1 MLLKPDWKA
10 MSEKVILCIDDE
22 SIVLD
27 SLKEQIQQGFKGDYI
42 VETAESGDEALEILD
57 ELIGEGKEIQI
68 VIADFIMPGMKGD
81 ALLSKIHSQKPAA
94 KKILLTGQ
102 ASIEGVSNAVNN
114 ANLYR
119 FISKPWEKD
128 DLILTLREAVK
139 SFEQEETIV
148 RQNEEL
154 IELNASLE
162 KKVEERTLQLKDLN
176 ATKDKFFSIIAHDLK
191 NPFNTLMGFTELL
204 LDNLD
209 DYTKDKLREFIGILH
224 DTSKQSYALL
234 ENLLEW
240 SRSQTGRI
248 QLKKEILSIHDI
260 AEDNIN
266 LLMNQAAKKRI
277 QLGNDI
283 IPSERVYADANMIR
297 TVIRNLISNAIKYTR
312 ENGKI
317 TLSSKKIENMLEV
330 YIKDTGLG
338 IKPENKEKLFRID
351 QNYTTRGTADEGG
364 TGLGLILCRE
374 FINKNGGEIR
384 VESVYG
390 EGSTFIFSLP
400 VAEKS

>member
-1 MLLKPDWKA
+1 MA
-10 MSEKVILCIDDE
+10 EKVILCIDDE

-42 VETAESGDEALEILD
+42 VETAESGDEALEIMN
-57 ELIGEGKEIQI
+57 ELVEEGKEIQI

-81 ALLSKIHSQKPAA
+81 ALLSKIHTQKPAA
-94 KKILLTGQ
+94 KTILLTGQ

-128 DLILTLREAVK
+128 DLVLTLREAVK
-139 SFEQEETIV
+139 SYEQEETIF
-148 RQNEEL
+148 RQNQEL
-154 IELNASLE
+154 LELNASLE

-209 DYTKDKLREFIGILH
+209 DYTTDKLREFIGILH

-248 QLKKEILSIHDI
+248 QLKKEILSIYDI
-260 AEDNIN
+260 AEDNVN
-266 LLMNQAAKKRI
+266 LLLNQAAKKRI

-283 IPSERVYADANMIR
+283 DPSDKVFADANMVR
-297 TVIRNLISNAIKYTR
+297 TVIRNLISNALKYTR
-312 ENGKI
+312 ENGSVVI
-317 TLSSKKIENMLEV
+317 SSKKNNEMLEIS
-330 YIKDTGLG
+330 IKDTGLG

-351 QNYTTRGTADEGG
+351 LNYTTRGTADEGG

-374 FINKNGGEIR
+374 FINKNGGEIW
-384 VESVYG
+384 VESVFG
-390 EGSTFIFSLP
+390 EGSTFKFTLP
-400 VAEKS
+400 TESSK

>member
-1 MLLKPDWKA
+1 MA
-10 MSEKVILCIDDE
+10 EKVILCIDDE

-42 VETAESGDEALEILD
+42 VETAESGDEAMEILND
-57 ELIGEGKEIQI
+57 LDDEGKIIQI

-81 ALLSKIHSQKPAA
+81 ALLSKIHSRKPAA
-94 KKILLTGQ
+94 KTILLTGQ

-128 DLILTLREAVK
+128 DLVLTLREAVK
-139 SFEQEETIV
+139 SYEQEETIF

-154 IELNASLE
+154 LELNASLE

-209 DYTKDKLREFIGILH
+209 DYTTDKLREFIGILH
-224 DTSKQSYALL
+224 ETSKQSYALL

-240 SRSQTGRI
+240 SRSQTGTI
-248 QLKKEILSIHDI
+248 QLNKEVLNIYDI
-260 AEDNIN
+260 AEENVN
-266 LLMNQAAKKRI
+266 LLLNQAAKKRI
-277 QLGNDI
+277 QLGNDLN
-283 IPSERVYADANMIR
+283 PSDKVFADANMIR
-297 TVIRNLISNAIKYTR
+297 TVIRNLISNAIKYTL
-312 ENGKI
+312 ENGRVTI
-317 TLSSKKIENMLEV
+317 SSEKDNDKLIIA
-330 YIKDTGLG
+330 IKDTGLG

-351 QNYTTRGTADEGG
+351 LNYTTRGTADEGG

-374 FINKNGGEIR
+374 FINKNGGEIW
-384 VESVYG
+384 VESVFG
-390 EGSTFIFSLP
+390 EGSTFKFTLP
-400 VAEKS
+400 LKNNS

>member
-1 MLLKPDWKA
+1 MA
-10 MSEKVILCIDDE
+10 EKVILCIDDE

-81 ALLSKIHSQKPAA
+81 ALLSKIHGQKPAA

-139 SFEQEETIV
+139 SFEQDETIL

-154 IELNASLE
+154 LELNASLE
-162 KKVEERTLQLKDLN
+162 KKVEERTLQLKDMN

-209 DYTKDKLREFIGILH
+209 DYTQDKLREFIGILH
-224 DTSKQSYALL
+224 ETSKQSYALL

-248 QLKKEILSIHDI
+248 QLNKENLNIYEI
-260 AEDNIN
+260 AEDNIS
-266 LLMNQAAKKRI
+266 LLLNQAAKKRI
-277 QLGNDI
+277 KLENEIDL
-283 IPSERVYADANMIR
+283 SVVVFADANMIR

-312 ENGKI
+312 ENGSI
-317 TLSSKKIENMLEV
+317 TISSRKNNNKHEISV
-330 YIKDTGLG
+330 KDTGLG

-351 QNYTTRGTADEGG
+351 LNYTTRGTADEGG

-374 FINKNGGEIR
+374 FINKNGGDIW

-390 EGSTFIFSLP
+390 EGSTFSFSLP
-400 VAEKS
+400 LENGS

>member
-1 MLLKPDWKA
+1 MAD
-10 MSEKVILCIDDE
+10 KVILCIDDE

-42 VETAESGDEALEILD
+42 VETAESGDEALEILN
-57 ELIGEGKEIQI
+57 ELIEEGKEIQI

-139 SFEQEETIV
+139 SYQQEETIFK
-148 RQNEEL
+148 QNEEL
-154 IELNASLE
+154 LELNASLE
-162 KKVEERTLQLKDLN
+162 KKVEERTLQLKELN

-204 LDNLD
+204 LDNLE
-209 DYTKDKLREFIGILH
+209 DYTHDKLREFIGILH
-224 DTSKQSYALL
+224 ETSKQSYALL

-240 SRSQTGRI
+240 ARSQTGRI
-248 QLKKEILSIHDI
+248 QINKEILSIYDI
-260 AEDNIN
+260 TEDNISLLLN
-266 LLMNQAAKKRI
+266 LAAKKKI
-277 QLGNDI
+277 QLGNEID
-283 IPSERVYADANMIR
+283 PTTRVFADANMIR
-297 TVIRNLISNAIKYTR
+297 TLIRNLISNAIKYTR
-312 ENGKI
+312 ENGTI
-317 TLSSKKIENMLEV
+317 TVSSKKINKMIEV
-330 YIKDTGLG
+330 SVKDTGLG

-351 QNYTTRGTADEGG
+351 LNYTTRGTADEGG

-374 FINKNGGEIR
+374 FINKNGGEIW

-390 EGSTFIFSLP
+390 EGSTFKFTLP
-400 VAEKS
+400 TESGG